1 MPVSMCWSSVWMY
14 AVVSGGWL
22 MHVPYPITLLVR
34 AKFDLELFGFGL
46 LRPCLTKD
54 LTLGIGHGTPMRES
68 TFYGTM

>member
-1 MPVSMCWSSVWMY
+1 
-14 AVVSGGWL
+14 